1 MIGGNHALKLDQ
13 GWGINNGYQYM
24 PIHEME
30 KQVYDAFDLQTIKI
44 LTNKRLLNLV
54 ALRPID

>member
-1 MIGGNHALKLDQ
+1 
-13 GWGINNGYQYM
+13 M
-24 PIHEME
+24 PIHDME